1 MKSQAENF
9 INNEKQFHLGF
20 LPTEQ
25 SNPKTKKLDEAFAKN
40 ISDGVRMLQSVDRDV
55 LEMAEKI
62 FGSKEYASMCENAFT
77 AILNGNKIV
86 FSGCGATGRLSI
98 LLESMWRKFFI
109 KLKAEN
115 PGAYASVSEYE
126 SRVFSIMT
134 GGDYALVRSV
144 ESFEDYQEFG
154 RQQARETGIEKGDV
168 LIAITEGGETSSVIG
183 TVKEAAEEGAKVFLL
198 FNNPAKLL
206 SEKLERCREAI
217 ENQSVTVLDLHCGP
231 MALSGS
237 TRMQATTS
245 EQLIAG
251 AALETVLKKLL
262 AEKKISKSFAAEDYG
277 ANFKK
282 LLQSLESEKAVSA
295 ISSYIEFEEKIYR
308 SEGLIS
314 YYADEYLLDIFTDTT
329 ERAPTFMLPPFK
341 KKDDDISPPSWA
353 FVKTPLHSTEK
364 AWHEILG
371 RKLRCLEWNKETYGK
386 MGASEKIIKNPP
398 LVGECDILKFIIG
411 NEKDPSRLSANEN
424 AAVFVLGAS
433 EMNNAEFMKAFN
445 EASAGYRKKSGLIV
459 GRICKDGFFNV
470 PCEAVKSPLSVME
483 HLAIKLVLNTV
494 STGTMVRLG
503 KVTGNWMSCVEVT
516 NKKLMDRGVRII
528 SELCGLGYNEA
539 CHALHETLE
548 EFSVKTP
555 VKKVSPVKHTINK
568 LKRG

>member
-1 MKSQAENF
+1 MNSQAENF

-25 SNPKTKKLDEAFAKN
+25 SNPKTKKLDEAFAEK
-40 ISDGVRMLQSVDRDV
+40 ITEGVRMLQTVDRDV
-55 LEMAEKI
+55 LKMAEEV
-62 FGSKEYASMCENAFT
+62 FAGKEYSSMCENAFK
-77 AILNGNKIV
+77 ALLDGNKII

-98 LLESMWRKFFI
+98 LLESMWRRFFM

-115 PGAYASVSEYE
+115 PEAYASVSEYE
-126 SRVFSIMT
+126 DKVFSIMT

-154 RQQARETGIEKGDV
+154 RQQARETGIGEGDV
-168 LIAITEGGETSSVIG
+168 LVAITEGGETSSVIG
-183 TVKEAAEEGAKVFLL
+183 TVKEAAEAGAKVFLL

-217 ENQSVTVLDLHCGP
+217 ENPSVTVLDLCCGP

-262 AEKKISKSFAAEDYG
+262 TEKKIFKSSAAEDYA

-282 LLQSLESEKAVSA
+282 LLQSLESEEAVSA
-295 ISSYIEFEEKIYR
+295 ISEYIEFEEKIYR
-308 SEGLIS
+308 SEGLVT

-353 FVKTPLHSTEK
+353 FVKTPFCSSEK

-371 RKLRCLEWNKETYGK
+371 RKLRCLEWDKKKYRK
-386 MGASEKIIKNPP
+386 MGAGEKIINNPP
-398 LVGECDILKFIIG
+398 LIGEADILKFVIG
-411 NEKDPSRLSANEN
+411 NEKDPSRLSTKEN

-433 EMNNAEFMKAFN
+433 EIKNAEFMKAFDK
-445 EASAGYRKKSGLIV
+445 ASSVYGKKNGLIV
-459 GRICKDGFFNV
+459 GGFFKDAFLNV
-470 PCEAVKSPLSVME
+470 PCEAVESPLSIME
-483 HLAIKLVLNTV
+483 HLAVKLVLNTV

-528 SELCGLGYNEA
+528 SELCGVSYREA
-539 CHALHETLE
+539 CHALYETLE
-548 EFSVKTP
+548 EFSAKP
-555 VKKVSPVKHTINK
+555 PSKKVSPVKHTVNK